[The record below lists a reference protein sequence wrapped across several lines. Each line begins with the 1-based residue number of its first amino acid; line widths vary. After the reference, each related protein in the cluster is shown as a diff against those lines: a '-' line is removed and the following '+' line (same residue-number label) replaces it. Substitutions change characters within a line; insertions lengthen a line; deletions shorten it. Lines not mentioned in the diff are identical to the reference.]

1 MERAVS
7 TVNKMR
13 LLLLADSETERLRI
27 VEMLKNIDYI
37 RLAGDFID
45 EEQTWESMERS
56 PADIL
61 LMGSGRNGERYAF
74 AKKISD
80 QYPHTGIIMMEEE
93 LLEETMHNAL
103 FAGAK
108 DVLVKPVDPEKLLN
122 AIYRIQQLK
131 ERTVTTK
138 QEAPQ
143 KKIRKSELGQVYTV
157 FSTKGGVGKTFVSIN
172 LAVSLAKDPEKRIV
186 LVDLDLD
193 LGNAALALNLY
204 PKFTISDVI
213 DDIRHMDS
221 DLIES
226 YLIPHESGIKV
237 LPANLQPQMNEFI
250 NAEHIR
256 IILEALRESF
266 DYVIVDMPAR
276 FIETIMPALALADHL
291 LVITA
296 PEISSVRN
304 TKALLV
310 TLKDL
315 NFPQSKLRIVLNK
328 EDSRGDIKKKDVEA
342 TLNKKVDA
350 SIGLDYR
357 RVLSSLNRGV
367 PLVYEYPKNI
377 LSKNIDKMRMQFIQD
392 EPMKA

>member
-1 MERAVS
+1 MS

-13 LLLLADSETERLRI
+13 VILLADLETERLDL
-27 VEMLKNIDYI
+27 VDMLKNIDYI
-37 RLAGDFID
+37 QLIGDFIA
-45 EEQTWESMERS
+45 EEEAWQMMERS

-61 LMGSGRNGERYAF
+61 LVGAGSKDERYAF
-74 AKKISD
+74 TQKISSH
-80 QYPHTGIIMMEEE
+80 YPQAGIIMIEGE
-93 LLEETMHNAL
+93 LQEETMHNAL

-108 DVLVKPVDPEKLLN
+108 DVLIKPIVPEKLMN
-122 AIYRIQQLK
+122 AIYRIHQLK
-131 ERTVTTK
+131 ERIGTAK

-172 LAVSLAKDPEKRIV
+172 LAAALAKDSQKRVV

-193 LGNAALALNLY
+193 FGNAALALNLY

-213 DDIRHMDS
+213 DDIRHVDS

-226 YLIPHESGIKV
+226 YLIPHESGIKL
-237 LPANLQPQMNEFI
+237 LPANSQPSLNEFI

-276 FIETIMPALALADHL
+276 FFETIMPALALADHL
-291 LVITA
+291 LVITT

-304 TKALLV
+304 IKSMLV

-315 NFPQSKLRIVLNK
+315 NFPQSKIRIVLNK
-328 EDSRGDIKKKDVEA
+328 ADSRGDIKKNDVEA

-350 SIGLDYR
+350 SIGFDYR

-367 PLVYEYPKNI
+367 PLVHEYPKNI
-377 LSKNIDKMRMQFIQD
+377 LSKNIDKMKIQFEQN
-392 EPMKA
+392 EPLKE